1 MSTVNTHDIPDTG
14 LPLRAGLWLAQVLLA
29 GVYLPTG
36 MAALF
41 VPASQVFTIV
51 PWAGHMPQELLRFI
65 SGVDLAAGVG
75 VLLPSVTRIASGLT
89 VLAAVCSA
97 VLQGFAIFFHA
108 LGMLPT
114 PLTVSLAVIA
124 LSVFVAWGRSGKAAI
139 TPRWQDRR
147 LSAIDAF
154 ASVRADTSER
164 RSEARRRATARGLES
179 CRKEVFGIRRGLRDV
194 PSSRGARKSCS
205 NEIA

>member
-65 SGVDLAAGVG
+65 GGVDLAAGVG

-108 LGMLPT
+108 FGMLPT
-114 PLTVSLAVIA
+114 PLPVSLAVIA
-124 LSVFVAWGRSGKAAI
+124 LSVFVAWGRSGKASIAPRRQDQRMAI
-139 TPRWQDRR
+139 
-147 LSAIDAF
+147 IDAF
-154 ASVRADTSER
+154 ASERLGKPEDRTGMPLRAMPGKKSSGNTGFQIQRGIHGAHFRHEKQR
-164 RSEARRRATARGLES
+164 RL
-179 CRKEVFGIRRGLRDV
+179 C
-194 PSSRGARKSCS
+194 
-205 NEIA
+205 NE